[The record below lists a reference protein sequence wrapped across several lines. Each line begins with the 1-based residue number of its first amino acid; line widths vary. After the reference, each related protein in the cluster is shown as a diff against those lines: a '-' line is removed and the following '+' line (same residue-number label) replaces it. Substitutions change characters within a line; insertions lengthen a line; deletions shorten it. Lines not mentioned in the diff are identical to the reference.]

1 MEAWV
6 WIVIGLIVVVLVVAV
21 VAAYVVRQQRR
32 RAELRETFG
41 TEYERAVARE
51 GDVRRGESDLIARRE
66 RREKLDIRPLSPS
79 SRDAYARTWEQ
90 TQARFV
96 DDPADALRQA
106 GTLIIAVMQERGYPM
121 DDFEQRADDISVD
134 HPDVVQHY
142 RSAHDVSTRVDDH
155 RDVST
160 VSSESNVSS
169 VSTEDMRQGFV
180 HYRALFEQLLESD
193 GSERQAIG

>member
-6 WIVIGLIVVVLVVAV
+6 WIVIGAIVVVLVVAI

-41 TEYERAVARE
+41 AEYERAVARE

-66 RREKLDIRPLSPS
+66 RRDKLDIRPLSPS
-79 SRDAYARTWEQ
+79 SRDEYARSWEQ

-106 GTLIIAVMQERGYPM
+106 DTLIIAVMQERGYPM
-121 DDFEQRADDISVD
+121 DDFEQRANDISVD

-142 RSAHDVSTRVDDH
+142 RSAHDVSTRVGDH
-155 RDVST
+155 RDAST
-160 VSSESNVSS
+160 VSS

-180 HYRALFEQLLESD
+180 HYRALFQQLLESD
-193 GSERQAIG
+193 ASQHHAVG

>member
-1 MEAWV
+1 MDAWV
-6 WIVIGLIVVVLVVAV
+6 WIVIGAVIVVLVVAV
-21 VAAYVVRQQRR
+21 VAAYVLRQQRR
-32 RAELRETFG
+32 RSELRETFG
-41 TEYERAVARE
+41 PEYERAVARE

-66 RREKLDIRPLSPS
+66 RRDKLDIRPLSPS
-79 SRDAYARTWEQ
+79 SRDEYARTWEQ

-106 GTLIIAVMQERGYPM
+106 DTLIIAVMQERGYPM

-142 RSAHDVSTRVDDH
+142 RSAHDVSIRVGDH
-155 RDVST
+155 RDGST
-160 VSSESNVSS
+160 EPS

-180 HYRALFEQLLESD
+180 HYRALFQQLLEPD
-193 GSERQAIG
+193 ASERQAIG

>member
-1 MEAWV
+1 MDAWV
-6 WIVIGLIVVVLVVAV
+6 WIVIVAVIVVLVVAV
-21 VAAYVVRQQRR
+21 VAAYVLRQQRR

-41 TEYERAVARE
+41 AEYELAVERE
-51 GDVRRGESDLIARRE
+51 GDVRRGESDLIARRK
-66 RREKLDIRPLSPS
+66 RRDKLDIRPLSPS
-79 SRDAYARTWEQ
+79 SRDEYAAAWEQ

-106 GTLIIAVMQERGYPM
+106 DTLIIAVMRERGYPM

-142 RSAHDVSTRVDDH
+142 RSAHDISTRVDDH
-155 RDVST
+155 RDEST
-160 VSSESNVSS
+160 ETS

-180 HYRALFEQLLESD
+180 HYRALFQQLLEPEA
-193 GSERQAIG
+193 SERQAIG

>member
-1 MEAWV
+1 M
-6 WIVIGLIVVVLVVAV
+6 
-21 VAAYVVRQQRR
+21 
-32 RAELRETFG
+32 
-41 TEYERAVARE
+41 
-51 GDVRRGESDLIARRE
+51 
-66 RREKLDIRPLSPS
+66 SPS
-79 SRDAYARTWEQ
+79 SRDEYARTWEQ

-106 GTLIIAVMQERGYPM
+106 DTLIIAVMQERGYPM

-142 RSAHDVSTRVDDH
+142 RLAHDVSTRVGDH

-160 VSSESNVSS
+160 VSS

-180 HYRALFEQLLESD
+180 HYRALFQQLLEPDASQ
-193 GSERQAIG
+193 RQAIG

>member
-1 MEAWV
+1 MDAWV
-6 WIVIGLIVVVLVVAV
+6 WIVIGAVIVVLVVAV
-21 VAAYVVRQQRR
+21 VAAYVLRQQRR
-32 RAELRETFG
+32 RSELRETFG
-41 TEYERAVARE
+41 PEYERAVARE

-66 RREKLDIRPLSPS
+66 RRDKLDIRPLSPS
-79 SRDAYARTWEQ
+79 SRDEYARTWEQ

-106 GTLIIAVMQERGYPM
+106 DTLIIAVMQERGYPM

-142 RSAHDVSTRVDDH
+142 RSAHDVSTHVGDH
-155 RDVST
+155 RDGST
-160 VSSESNVSS
+160 EPS

-180 HYRALFEQLLESD
+180 HYRALFQQLLEPD
-193 GSERQAIG
+193 ASERQAIG

>member
-106 GTLIIAVMQERGYPM
+106 DTLIIAVMQERGYPM

>member
-1 MEAWV
+1 MDAWV
-6 WIVIGLIVVVLVVAV
+6 WIVIVAVIVVLVVAV
-21 VAAYVVRQQRR
+21 VAAYVLRQQRR

-41 TEYERAVARE
+41 AEYELAVERE
-51 GDVRRGESDLIARRE
+51 GDVRRGESDLIARRK
-66 RREKLDIRPLSPS
+66 RRDKLDIRPLSPS
-79 SRDAYARTWEQ
+79 SRDEYSRTWEQ

-106 GTLIIAVMQERGYPM
+106 DTLIIAVMRERGYPM

-142 RSAHDVSTRVDDH
+142 RSAHDISTRVDDD
-155 RDVST
+155 RDEST
-160 VSSESNVSS
+160 ETS

-180 HYRALFEQLLESD
+180 HYRALFQQLLEPEA
-193 GSERQAIG
+193 SERQAIG

>member
-32 RAELRETFG
+32 RADLRETFG
-41 TEYERAVARE
+41 KEYERAVARE

-106 GTLIIAVMQERGYPM
+106 DTLIIAVMQERGYPM

>member
-1 MEAWV
+1 MDAWV
-6 WIVIGLIVVVLVVAV
+6 WIVIGAVIVVLVVAV
-21 VAAYVVRQQRR
+21 VAAYVLRQQRR

-41 TEYERAVARE
+41 AEYELAVARE
-51 GDVRRGESDLIARRE
+51 GDVRRGESDLIARRK
-66 RREKLDIRPLSPS
+66 RRDKLDIRPLSPS
-79 SRDAYARTWEQ
+79 SRDEYARTWEQ

-106 GTLIIAVMQERGYPM
+106 DTLIIAVMRERGYPM

-142 RSAHDVSTRVDDH
+142 RSAHDISTRVDDH
-155 RDVST
+155 RDEST
-160 VSSESNVSS
+160 ETS

-180 HYRALFEQLLESD
+180 HYRALFQQLLEPEA
-193 GSERQAIG
+193 SERQAIG

>member
-1 MEAWV
+1 MDTWV
-6 WIVIGLIVVVLVVAV
+6 WIVIGAIVVLVVAV

-41 TEYERAVARE
+41 PEYERAVARE

-66 RREKLDIRPLSPS
+66 RRDKLDIRPLSPS
-79 SRDAYARTWEQ
+79 SRDEYARTWEQ

-106 GTLIIAVMQERGYPM
+106 DTLIIAVMQERGYPM

-142 RSAHDVSTRVDDH
+142 RAAHDVSTRVGDH

-160 VSSESNVSS
+160 VSS

-180 HYRALFEQLLESD
+180 HYRALFQQLLEPD
-193 GSERQAIG
+193 ASERHAVG

>member
-1 MEAWV
+1 MDAWV
-6 WIVIGLIVVVLVVAV
+6 WIVIGAVVVVLVVAV

-32 RAELRETFG
+32 REELRETFG

-66 RREKLDIRPLSPS
+66 RRDKLDIRPLSPS
-79 SRDAYARTWEQ
+79 SRDEYARTWEQ

-106 GTLIIAVMQERGYPM
+106 DTLIIAVMQERGYPM

-142 RSAHDVSTRVDDH
+142 RLAHDVSTRVGDH

-160 VSSESNVSS
+160 VSS

-180 HYRALFEQLLESD
+180 HYRALFQQLLKPD
-193 GSERQAIG
+193 ASERHAVG

>member
-1 MEAWV
+1 MDAWV
-6 WIVIGLIVVVLVVAV
+6 WIVIVAVIVVLVVAV
-21 VAAYVVRQQRR
+21 VAAYVLRQQRR

-41 TEYERAVARE
+41 AEYELAVERE
-51 GDVRRGESDLIARRE
+51 GDVRRGESDLIARRK
-66 RREKLDIRPLSPS
+66 RRDKLDIRPLSPS
-79 SRDAYARTWEQ
+79 SRDEYARTWEQ

-106 GTLIIAVMQERGYPM
+106 DTLIIAVMRERGYPM

-142 RSAHDVSTRVDDH
+142 RSAHDISTRVDDD
-155 RDVST
+155 RDEST
-160 VSSESNVSS
+160 ETS

-180 HYRALFEQLLESD
+180 HYRALFQQLLEPEA
-193 GSERQAIG
+193 SERQAIG

>member
-1 MEAWV
+1 MDAWV
-6 WIVIGLIVVVLVVAV
+6 WIVIVAVIVVLVVAV
-21 VAAYVVRQQRR
+21 VAAYVLRQQRR

-41 TEYERAVARE
+41 AEYELAVERE
-51 GDVRRGESDLIARRE
+51 GDVRRGESDLIARRK
-66 RREKLDIRPLSPS
+66 RRDKLDIRPLSPS
-79 SRDAYARTWEQ
+79 SRDEYSRTWEQ

-106 GTLIIAVMQERGYPM
+106 DTLIIAVMRERGYPM

-142 RSAHDVSTRVDDH
+142 RSAHDISTRVDDD
-155 RDVST
+155 RDEST
-160 VSSESNVSS
+160 ETS

-180 HYRALFEQLLESD
+180 HYRALFAELLEPE
-193 GSERQAIG
+193 GTEHQAAG